1 MYQHK
6 LYISA
11 GAGQRRLIK
20 NPRSGIFYLGTTAYF
35 HILDLIMSDLFD
47 KLMLLRAPRI
57 GPVRYAK
64 LIEQFGTPAA
74 AAAALGAGAAHAD
87 SVLREMDMAARHG
100 IHYISDDDDA
110 YPAQLRRVK
119 NHPPV
124 ITVRGNI
131 DVLRKTAVS
140 IVGTRHATAAGMAF
154 GRDMAREFAANGVA
168 VVSGMALGTDSAAHA
183 GALAADGDA
192 QTVAVLAGGADYV
205 WPPEN
210 ESLYRRIIER
220 GAVISE
226 MPVGFVPNQTSFVQR
241 NRWIA
246 AIGEKLVLGEADINS
261 GSMTTARFAAEY
273 GREIWAIPSHPAD
286 SRAAGPN
293 SLIARGVAK
302 LCSGPSDFFHLAT
315 SNGGKNKN
323 PVGENNLLDAIGAIA
338 VSESVLSE
346 IVQKPISEIKRDL
359 VILELQG
366 LIRKTDGGYVRV

>member
-1 MYQHK
+1 
-6 LYISA
+6 
-11 GAGQRRLIK
+11 
-20 NPRSGIFYLGTTAYF
+20 
-35 HILDLIMSDLFD
+35 
-47 KLMLLRAPRI
+47 MLVRAPRI

-64 LIEQFGTPAA
+64 LLELLGTPAA

-110 YPAQLRRVK
+110 YPVQLRRVK

-154 GRDMAREFAANGVA
+154 VRDMAREFAANGVA